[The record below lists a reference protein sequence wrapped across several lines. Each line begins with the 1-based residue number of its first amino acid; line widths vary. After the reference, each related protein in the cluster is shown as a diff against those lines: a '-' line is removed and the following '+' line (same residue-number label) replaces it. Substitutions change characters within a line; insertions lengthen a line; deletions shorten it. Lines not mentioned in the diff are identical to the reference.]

1 MGQLSRRLVSVTV
14 FVRLVSMEVVAIH
27 FFLVQLSLFCHP
39 GRCWQLEGEIQ
50 TLTPM
55 KLGLVVH

>member
-1 MGQLSRRLVSVTV
+1 MTV
-14 FVRLVSMEVVAIH
+14 FVRLVSMEVVAVH
-27 FFLVQLSLFCHP
+27 FSLVQLSLFCHP